1 MVLKEKGMFFIL
13 MIVLAL
19 SSAGSVSAQDDEGAV
34 AYRQKL
40 MASLGASMGSI
51 GDMLKYKLPY
61 DGKHVAT
68 HAQNV
73 SNIGA
78 LIGEAFK
85 KETAANSG
93 SKPEIWQ
100 EWDKFIAAADA
111 MSKAG
116 AELAKAAEGGAAG
129 PALMPQ
135 IKAIGDSCKGCHDPF
150 RIPQ

>member
-1 MVLKEKGMFFIL
+1 MALKEKVFFFVL
-13 MIVLAL
+13 TIVLAL
-19 SSAGSVSAQDDEGAV
+19 SSAGLVGAQDDEGAV

-40 MASLGASMGSI
+40 MSSLGASMGSI

-61 DGKHVAT
+61 DSKHVAT

-73 SNIGA
+73 SKIGG
-78 LIGEAFK
+78 LIEEAFK
-85 KETAANSG
+85 KEASANSG

-100 EWDKFIAAADA
+100 EWDKFIAAAEA

-116 AELAKAAEGGAAG
+116 AELAQAAEGGTTG

-135 IKAIGDSCKGCHDPF
+135 VKAVGDACKACHGPF
-150 RIPQ
+150 RVPQ